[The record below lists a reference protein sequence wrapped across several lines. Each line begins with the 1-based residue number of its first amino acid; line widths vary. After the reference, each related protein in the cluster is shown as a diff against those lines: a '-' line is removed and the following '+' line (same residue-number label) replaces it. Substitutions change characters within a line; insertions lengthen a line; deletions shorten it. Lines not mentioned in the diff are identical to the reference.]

1 MKQDEVIV
9 ALASGTSKSAIS
21 IVRLSGQ
28 NALDIAY
35 RFLKPQATGGLKNQD
50 SPLVPRQASLREIY
64 DSKGRL
70 LDKGIVIYFKAPH
83 SFTGEDVVEIQSHGS
98 PLLARDILE
107 SAIDFGARLA
117 LPGEFSKRALV
128 NNKLGLLELE
138 ATLALINNTNT
149 NLTPLIARNLTG
161 EGARLL
167 NSSRETI
174 LEVVAQI
181 EVNIDYSEEA
191 LDEGILAGALG
202 RLDSLQKSFS
212 AILESSASY
221 ARLQGLKLSIIGRPN
236 VGKSSL
242 LNLLLLRDR
251 AITSDLAGTTRDVV
265 TENLEIKGNVVSISD
280 TAGIRAGEDE
290 IEKEGIKRSLEEAR
304 ESQIL
309 ICVFDLSSP
318 MQSEDYEVLEF
329 LNQDSIKQ
337 KSIIVALNKS
347 DLARKNT
354 HDFSGFKPCFVSSKD
369 IKSREI
375 LIDRIHTHLSLDIES
390 ETLVLTNTR
399 QTSLL
404 QAALNCIKK
413 APKLLENG
421 ELELASF
428 ELMQALREIAEITKP
443 CDIEEVLDSMFSQ
456 FCVGK

>member
-35 RFLKPQATGGLKNQD
+35 RFLKPQATSGLKNQN

-64 DSKGRL
+64 DFKGRL

-98 PLLARDILE
+98 PLLAREILE

-167 NSSRETI
+167 NSSREAI

-191 LDEGILAGALG
+191 LDEGILEGALA

-290 IEKEGIKRSLEEAR
+290 LEKEGIKRSLEEAR

-329 LNQDSIKQ
+329 LNQGSIKQ
-337 KSIIVALNKS
+337 KSLIVALNKS

-354 HDFSGFKPCFVSSKD
+354 HDFSSFKPCFVSSKD

-404 QAALNCIKK
+404 QAALTCIKK

-428 ELMQALREIAEITKP
+428 ELMQALREIAEITRP